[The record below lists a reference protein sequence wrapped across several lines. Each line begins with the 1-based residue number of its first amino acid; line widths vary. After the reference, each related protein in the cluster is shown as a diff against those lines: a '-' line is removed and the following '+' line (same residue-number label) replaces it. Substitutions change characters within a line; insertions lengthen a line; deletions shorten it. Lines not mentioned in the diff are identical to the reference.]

1 MSVSKEVVEKP
12 IDLADERVFYTGWRL
27 YKKVTIIEHADYPNE
42 PVKEGEEQIK
52 KVYVADASDKKQLQ
66 TGRNWAEAYEYDPIT
81 KERKTIPGKEYT
93 FENKGFTLCLSDSP
107 GSSWQGGK
115 LSFCMCIIKKDG
127 HVWQTG
133 IASDLLI
140 NLLKQ
145 SDCLKGE
152 VQGEICFARNNG
164 KLGMVRVG
172 TESYNNAIMDDQIRK
187 KISKTKKAKLGYE
200 HRSLT
205 QSNVWLCDVYNWIE
219 KEDMYVTKIG
229 NRYWGRVDHWFQKIK
244 LADKSKLEHVYV
256 EDSYIGARGCGEK
269 YKTPPKSPDGVYT
282 MAEVVQ
288 AAVDSFSP
296 ADSGYVWAMNMLNHT
311 VDKFPARAI
320 GRQLVR
326 DEMTPKQFKQ
336 YKDACVA
343 YYEALHDR
351 YYNDKTQVN
360 SFGAE
365 SLACM
370 IGYTFDNVRPV
381 IDIEKLKEWL
391 KYFNGYVIVEIDGVE
406 YMSDKLKHDLDTMEV
421 TDLRIK
427 R

>member
-1 MSVSKEVVEKP
+1 
-12 IDLADERVFYTGWRL
+12 
-27 YKKVTIIEHADYPNE
+27 
-42 PVKEGEEQIK
+42 
-52 KVYVADASDKKQLQ
+52 
-66 TGRNWAEAYEYDPIT
+66 
-81 KERKTIPGKEYT
+81 
-93 FENKGFTLCLSDSP
+93 
-107 GSSWQGGK
+107 
-115 LSFCMCIIKKDG
+115 MCIIKKDG

-152 VQGEICFARNNG
+152 VQGEICFARNRG

-172 TESYNNAIMDDQIRK
+172 TESYNNAVMDDQIRK

-200 HRSLT
+200 HKSLT

-256 EDSYIGARGCGEK
+256 DDSYIGARGHGEK
-269 YKTPPKSPDGVYT
+269 YKTTPKSPDGAYT

-288 AAVDSFSP
+288 AAIDSFKP
-296 ADSGYVWAMNMLNHT
+296 TDGGYVWAMNMLKHT

-320 GRQLVR
+320 GRQIVK
-326 DEMTPKQFKQ
+326 DEMTPEQFKQ
-336 YKDACVA
+336 YKDACVD
-343 YYEALHDR
+343 YYEALHGR

-360 SFGAE
+360 SFNSE
-365 SLACM
+365 TLALM
-370 IGYTFDNVRPV
+370 LGYTFDNVRPV

-391 KYFNGYVIVEIDGVE
+391 KYFSGYVIVEIDGVE

-421 TDLRIK
+421 NNLRIK
-427 R
+427 Q